1 MEFDALLRRRRMH
14 RSFTDE
20 PVKIEQV
27 LALCEAAVRAPSAGF
42 TQGTELVVVTDPEQ
56 IRNIFELI
64 TTEGWLRNSPTHS
77 GLLQA
82 QALIFPIVNKPAYLA
97 RYGEP
102 DKAETGMAS
111 EDAWPQPYWTVDAS
125 FATMQLL
132 LKVIDIGLGAAFM
145 GIYHGADRLRDLLA
159 LPHGLEP
166 LGIVCVGHPA
176 STQTTGSPR
185 RRQRREAATLIH
197 YEHW

>member
-1 MEFDALLRRRRMH
+1 MEFDTLLRRRRMH

-27 LALCEAAVRAPSAGF
+27 LALCEAAIRAPSAGF
-42 TQGTELVVVTDPEQ
+42 TQGTELIVVTDLGR

-64 TTEGWLRNSPTHS
+64 TTEDWLRNSPTHG

-97 RYGEP
+97 RYAEP
-102 DKAETGMAS
+102 DKADTGMAF

-132 LKVIDIGLGAAFM
+132 LKVVDIGLGATFM
-145 GIYHGADRLRDLLA
+145 GIYHGVERLRDLLA

-166 LGIVCVGHPA
+166 LGIVCVGHSA
-176 STQTTGSPR
+176 SKKTTGSPR
-185 RRQRREAATLIH
+185 RRQRREAVTLIH
-197 YEHW
+197 HEHW